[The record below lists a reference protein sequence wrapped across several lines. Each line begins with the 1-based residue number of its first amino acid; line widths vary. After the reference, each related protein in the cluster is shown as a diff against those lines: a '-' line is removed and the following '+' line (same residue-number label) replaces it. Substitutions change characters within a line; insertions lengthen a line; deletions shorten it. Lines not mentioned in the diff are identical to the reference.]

1 MLSNEAIKLR
11 VEEILHQ
18 MTLEEKVAQMMQVP
32 YSVVGREE
40 SLKWARMGAGSFLH
54 VLGDNAREVQKTAM
68 ENSRLGIPVIFGI
81 DAIHGHGLKHEAT
94 IFPSQLATACSWDPA
109 VAEEMGR
116 VTAREVASDG
126 LHWTFSPVLCL
137 GRDTRWGRVNETFGE
152 DPYLAGE
159 MGYAIVKGYQ
169 GDSLD
174 APDSILACAKHY
186 IGYGEAVGARD
197 AIDTQMTYRK
207 MKEVFLPPFKRA
219 IDAGCATIMT
229 AYGSIDGNPFTADPK
244 TMKTIL
250 RDEMGFD
257 GFVVTDWNNCESLMT
272 QQHVA
277 ASMEEAAVL
286 SAEAGND
293 MIMSTLGFYDAALN
307 AVRTGKLDES
317 VLDEAVRHILTMKF
331 RMNLF
336 EKPEKTGI
344 PGCVGCEEHLDATRR
359 AARRSITLLKN
370 EGMLPL
376 KNVRKVAVI
385 GQNADDL
392 NSQYGDWTYFTHPN
406 AHEPKPPRRPYVT
419 VKEGFEALCAE
430 RGIECVYHR
439 GCEIKPVLPVMDGP
453 ALADPVAEAM
463 RQNALKRARMQDDI
477 PGAVDAARGADA
489 IILVVGDMIDQF
501 GEYKDR
507 ANLELSG
514 KQMEL
519 YRALRALN
527 IPLTVVLVASKP
539 LCIPEIADT
548 ADAVICAFN
557 GGMYGGQAVAEAAF
571 GCFNP
576 SGRLPISF
584 PQHSGQLP
592 VYYNSLP
599 GWHGGKYMDLPA
611 DPVYAFGEGIGYA
624 PFAYTN
630 LAFDPETFIVTVDVT
645 NQGDVPGTEVVQ
657 VYMHDVVGSVIRPVK
672 QLIAFTRADIQPG
685 ETAHV
690 AIQLKKED
698 FCLVNR
704 EEQYVVEPGE
714 FELFVGHS
722 SRNADLKKLSFIL
735 HEDGKITLVPKAAP
749 MKPELSREYLDY
761 YLQENWGINAYQW
774 LGNFPKPGEV
784 FSYLQCILEKNV
796 PVEAVIEAIRETM
809 DTRYTCT
816 RKLQELAE

>member
-11 VEEILHQ
+11 VEELLHR
-18 MTLEEKVAQMMQVP
+18 MTLEEKVAQMVQIP

-40 SLKWARMGAGSFLH
+40 SLRWARLGAGSFLH
-54 VLGDNAREVQKTAM
+54 VLGDDAREVQQVAM
-68 ENSRLGIPVIFGI
+68 SSRLGIPVIFGI

-94 IFPSQLATACSWDPA
+94 IFPSQLAAACSWDPA

-159 MGYAIVKGYQ
+159 LGAAIIKGYQ

-186 IGYGEAVGARD
+186 IGYGEALGARD
-197 AIDTQMTYRK
+197 ALDTQMTYRK
-207 MKEVFLPPFKRA
+207 MREVFLPPFKRA
-219 IDAGCATIMT
+219 VEAGCATFMT
-229 AYGSIDGNPFTADPK
+229 AYGSIDGHPFTADPK

-257 GFVVTDWNNCESLMT
+257 GFVVTDWNNCESLMR

-277 ASMEEAAVL
+277 EDIGEASIQA
-286 SAEAGND
+286 AEAGND
-293 MIMSTLGFYDAALN
+293 MIMSTPDFYESAIK
-307 AVRTGKLDES
+307 AVREGRMDEG
-317 VLDEAVRHILTMKF
+317 VINEAVRHILTMKF

-336 EKPEKTGI
+336 EKPEKLGV

-359 AARRSITLLKN
+359 AARSSVTLLKN

-376 KNVRKVAVI
+376 KNVKKVAVI

-406 AHEPKPPRRPYVT
+406 ALKGRPARRPYVT
-419 VKEGFEALCAE
+419 IKEGFEALCAE
-430 RGIECVYHR
+430 KGAACVYHP
-439 GCEIKPVLPVMDGP
+439 GCAVNPIVGQFDGP
-453 ALADPVAEAM
+453 NPTDPVAAAM
-463 RQNALKRARMQDDI
+463 RELSRQRCTIQDDI
-477 PGAVDAARGADA
+477 PGAVEAAKDADA
-489 IILVVGDMIDQF
+489 IVLVVGDMIDQY

-514 KQMEL
+514 QQMPL

-527 IPLTVVLVASKP
+527 IPITVVLVASKP
-539 LCIPEIADT
+539 LCIPEIAAT

-557 GGMYGGQAVAEAAF
+557 GGMFGGQAVAEAAF

-576 SGRLPISF
+576 AGRLPISF

-592 VYYNSLP
+592 VYYNTLP
-599 GWHGGKYMDLPA
+599 GWHGGKYMDIPA
-611 DPVYAFGEGIGYA
+611 EPVYAFGEGMGYA
-624 PFAYTN
+624 PFTYAN
-630 LAFDPETFIVTVDVT
+630 LTFDPATFVATVDVT
-645 NQGDVPGTEVVQ
+645 NAGDMAGREVVQ
-657 VYMHDVVGSVIRPVK
+657 VYMHDEVASVIRPVK
-672 QLIAFTRADIQPG
+672 QLIAFAHAELAPG
-685 ETAHV
+685 ETKTV
-690 AIQLKKED
+690 TIQLKKED
-698 FCLVNR
+698 FSLINR
-704 EEQYVVEPGE
+704 DEQRVVEPGA
-714 FELFVGHS
+714 FTLMVGHS
-722 SRNADLKKLSFIL
+722 SKDADLLKTTF
-735 HEDGKITLVPKAAP
+735 TL
-749 MKPELSREYLDY
+749 
-761 YLQENWGINAYQW
+761 
-774 LGNFPKPGEV
+774 
-784 FSYLQCILEKNV
+784 
-796 PVEAVIEAIRETM
+796 
-809 DTRYTCT
+809 
-816 RKLQELAE
+816 